1 MQRIKERYKMAKKIS
16 TKQERII
23 LDAMQSFLLG
33 CTGTFIFLCIMSR
46 PPEDNYIVAVMGI
59 LSAVLS
65 IITTSND

>member
-1 MQRIKERYKMAKKIS
+1 MQRIRERYKMTKKIS

>member
-1 MQRIKERYKMAKKIS
+1 MFLEEDYSEKIS

-33 CTGTFIFLCIMSR
+33 STGTFIFLCIMSR

-65 IITTSND
+65 VITTPND

>member
-1 MQRIKERYKMAKKIS
+1 MAKKIS

-33 CTGTFIFLCIMSR
+33 CTGTFIFLCIMNR

>member
-1 MQRIKERYKMAKKIS
+1 MFLEEDYSEKIS

-65 IITTSND
+65 IITTTND